1 MKCNDCY
8 RIKVVKNLPLQK
20 YIIFKVQMF
29 KKGTKIYSIVKGKC
43 PKCHEGDFFK
53 YRFTFNPKKI
63 TQLHS
68 NCSKCNLKYMMEPS
82 FFYGAMYVNYGITV
96 ALSVAVFV
104 VASVF
109 LKLTLLQSFAAI
121 IIALIVLAPVNLRL
135 SRILWINMFVSFK
148 PEN

>member
-1 MKCNDCY
+1 
-8 RIKVVKNLPLQK
+8 
-20 YIIFKVQMF
+20 MF